1 MPSSTGAAV
10 WLPVALFLVPL
21 SAEAQVAQPAVGDSL
36 QRAVWTLT
44 ARLDSLEAGSCPTGA
59 GVAVPDVPAS
69 QDSSLAAL
77 AVAVRR
83 LADRLERTLA
93 TRCPPGAAVPGAA
106 VPGAAAA
113 VTPTDSANGDLEA
126 LRAAAA
132 EAAGAQPAGQAAPA
146 DTTRVPPSGQVPT
159 AGPRNANLLNP
170 EISATGDFRLTV
182 RDESPQRDNAV
193 LREVE
198 LSVQSTLDPYS
209 KTKIFLTFEDEEI
222 GVEEG
227 YIYYAGLPARI
238 RADAGKFRQA
248 LGDLNR
254 WHLHALPEDEYPLV
268 YQRFLGEEGLS
279 GIGVSLYTPLPFS
292 LAGGTHE
299 VWLQGTLSESE
310 PLYAG
315 GRQPTVLGRLQNFWQ
330 LSRSSYAQV
339 GFTATGGN
347 NSEADLT
354 SRLLGLDFRFTYRP
368 PNAGTRRDI
377 TFRAE
382 GYRLHSTEL
391 GESTNRY
398 GTFLDLNARLSRRW
412 IVGARYDWVEAPRGP
427 DDTEWRITP
436 TLTWWQSEFVYL
448 RLQGEHRN
456 SDLAGTQ
463 NLLTLQAVWAM
474 GPHKH
479 ETY

>member
-1 MPSSTGAAV
+1 MPSSIRAAL
-10 WLPVALFLVPL
+10 WLPVVLLLIASP
-21 SAEAQVAQPAVGDSL
+21 ARAQVPQPTVADSL
-36 QRAVWTLT
+36 QRAVGSLT
-44 ARLDSLEAGSCPTGA
+44 ARLDSLEAGHCPVGPA
-59 GVAVPDVPAS
+59 VSVPEVSVAR
-69 QDSSLAAL
+69 DSSLNAL
-77 AVAVRR
+77 ATAVRA
-83 LADRLERTLA
+83 LGDRLERTLA
-93 TRCPPGAAVPGAA
+93 TRCPPGAA
-106 VPGAAAA
+106 AAAPA
-113 VTPTDSANGDLEA
+113 PADSGDADLAA

-132 EAAGAQPAGQAAPA
+132 AAAGAQPAPGAPG
-146 DTTRVPPSGQVPT
+146 DTTRAPPTDQAPA

-182 RDESPQRDNAV
+182 RGEGPQRDNAV

-198 LSVQSTLDPYS
+198 VSVQSALDPYS
-209 KTKIFLTFEDEEI
+209 KTKIFLTFEDEEV

-227 YIYYAGLPARI
+227 YIYYAGLPGRI
-238 RADAGKFRQA
+238 RADACKFRQA

-279 GIGVSLYTPLPFS
+279 GIGVSLYTALPLS

-299 VWLQGTLSESE
+299 IYLQGTLSESE

-315 GRQPTVLGRLQNFWQ
+315 GRQPTLLGRLQNFWQ
-330 LSRSSYAQV
+330 LSRSSYTQI

-347 NSEADLT
+347 NSDADLR
-354 SRLLGLDFRFTYRP
+354 SRLLGLDFRFTYP
-368 PNAGTRRDI
+368 PPSAGTRRDI

-391 GESTNRY
+391 GETTNRY

-412 IVGARYDWVEAPRGP
+412 ILGARYDWVEAPRGP

-436 TLTWWQSEFVYL
+436 TITWWQSEFVYL

-456 SDLAGTQ
+456 SDLEGTT
-463 NLLTLQAVWAM
+463 NLLTLQAVWAV